1 MRYLLLLLALSVAH
15 ADTVT
20 VDSGD
25 QLNGEIRK
33 LEDGKLHLATTY
45 AGTILIDWEKVTEL
59 ISTGT
64 FQLETETGRR
74 LRGRVKLKDGSVQVA
89 GEDDTL
95 AAATLVT
102 EIVRYESNKPPGF
115 WETLDGG
122 VGIGYSFSGGNSKQS
137 QASLTSRGDYRRAN
151 YAIHGD
157 LNSIFATL
165 DDAQRQSRHSLNTRY
180 DRFLSPHIFAFGI
193 GALERNNRQRLDL
206 RSRLGGGF
214 GWNVVKERNR
224 TFDVLG
230 GFTYTNERFRAKEG
244 ELLPRKSTGEGL
256 FGFEWASSAL
266 LGVQLSTRLT
276 AHPNFVQRGRYRI
289 EYDSGAQIPL
299 VAGFEWNVSL
309 FDRYDSRP
317 PQENV
322 QRNDYGMISTL
333 GFSF

>member
-1 MRYLLLLLALSVAH
+1 MRYLLLLLALSIAH

-25 QLNGEIRK
+25 RLNGEIRK
-33 LEDGKLHLATTY
+33 LENGKLHLSTTY
-45 AGTILIDWEKVTEL
+45 AGTVLIDWEKVTEL
-59 ISTGT
+59 TSTGT

-74 LRGRVKLKDGSVQVA
+74 LRGSVALNDGSVQVA
-89 GEDDTL
+89 GEEDTV

-102 EIVRYESNKPPGF
+102 EIVRYENNKPPGF

-122 VGIGYSFSGGNSKQS
+122 IGVGYSFSGGNSEQS
-137 QASLTSRGDYRRAN
+137 QASLTGRGDYRQDH
-151 YAIHGD
+151 YALHGD
-157 LNSIFATL
+157 VSSIFATL
-165 DDAQRQSRHSLNTRY
+165 DDAERQSRHALNTRY
-180 DRFLSPHIFAFGI
+180 DRFLSPRFFAFGI

-214 GWNVVKERNR
+214 GWNVVKQRDR

-230 GFTYTNERFRAKEG
+230 GFTLTNERFRAEEG
-244 ELLPRKSTGEGL
+244 ELLPRRSTGEGL

-266 LGVQLSTRLT
+266 WGVRLSTRLT
-276 AHPNFVQRGRYRI
+276 AHPNLVQQGRYRV
-289 EYDSGAQIPL
+289 EYDSSAQIPL
-299 VAGFEWNVSL
+299 IAGFEWSVSL

-322 QRNDYGMISTL
+322 QRNDYGTISTL